1 MRFGLYLNQYF
12 HAPGRSVH
20 AELAEQAELLE
31 ETGWDFLALGE
42 RHAHE
47 DGFQEQLTTMAWL
60 AGRTR
65 RLGICSAGFVL
76 PIYDP
81 VLLAEQ
87 LANLDQLSDGR
98 LIFGVVLGYRPE
110 EFAMFAVDPVERVPL
125 LVAGLEAIT
134 RLWAGQRLDGRDPS
148 YPRPGAYLSVL
159 PAQRPRPP
167 IWIGAHVRP
176 AIERAARV
184 GDGWIA
190 SANTDLAEL
199 PEKIGWF
206 KATACATGTRGEVVL
221 MRDGFVADSRAE
233 ARRIAAGPML
243 GLYAA
248 YAGWKRSSP
257 DRAKYFKLGFEDLE
271 PKLIFG
277 TPDDCVRQLRAY
289 RDVGVDTV
297 ILRLQYPGLPQA
309 DLLPCLR
316 RFAADVMPA
325 LREDG
330 RRATDA

>member
-134 RLWAGQRLDGRDPS
+134 RLWAGQTLDGRDPS

-167 IWIGAHVRP
+167 IWIGPTSGRRSSGPRASAMAGSPRPTPTWPSCPRRSGGSRPPPARP
-176 AIERAARV
+176 APAAR
-184 GDGWIA
+184 
-190 SANTDLAEL
+190 
-199 PEKIGWF
+199 
-206 KATACATGTRGEVVL
+206 
-221 MRDGFVADSRAE
+221 
-233 ARRIAAGPML
+233 
-243 GLYAA
+243 
-248 YAGWKRSSP
+248 SS
-257 DRAKYFKLGFEDLE
+257 
-271 PKLIFG
+271 
-277 TPDDCVRQLRAY
+277 
-289 RDVGVDTV
+289 
-297 ILRLQYPGLPQA
+297 
-309 DLLPCLR
+309 
-316 RFAADVMPA
+316 
-325 LREDG
+325 
-330 RRATDA
+330 